1 VSVLTRLLHLC
12 TLLIGVLGVALCV
25 AAGVFVFR
33 VAARVT
39 QANDRVFDG
48 VDAALVAGRDRVLAA
63 ERRVQEAKITTED
76 VRQGVESWAR
86 REAAQRVA
94 SQPEIENTIA
104 RLGLGL
110 QRVDDGLE
118 ISRTSLQ
125 NVQQALGLASSL
137 GAAAD
142 PALVDPFLEKVNALR
157 GRVSESTETVDAI
170 RTRIQAVATGESLE
184 ERLGRLAQLTLRVVL
199 TLGDIDARLGEVADG
214 LVASRSRAQGMRERL
229 GRYILL
235 AEIGAFVLVAWMAV
249 GQIVLARYGWTK
261 VRATKGRRKP

>member
-1 VSVLTRLLHLC
+1 MTRFIVHTTQSAPAASRPLLEGIERTFGFVPNLFSVFAESPAA
-12 TLLIGVLGVALCV
+12 LGGALAIFEAFSKSSLSRTEQQLVMLAASEANDCGYCV
-25 AAGVFVFR
+25 AAH
-33 VAARVT
+33 
-39 QANDRVFDG
+39 
-48 VDAALVAGRDRVLAA
+48 
-63 ERRVQEAKITTED
+63 
-76 VRQGVESWAR
+76 S
-86 REAAQRVA
+86 
-94 SQPEIENTIA
+94 TIA
-104 RLGLGL
+104 KRM
-110 QRVDDGLE
+110 VK
-118 ISRTSLQ
+118 
-125 NVQQALGLASSL
+125 V
-137 GAAAD
+137 D

-249 GQIVLARYGWTK
+249 GQISLARYGWTK